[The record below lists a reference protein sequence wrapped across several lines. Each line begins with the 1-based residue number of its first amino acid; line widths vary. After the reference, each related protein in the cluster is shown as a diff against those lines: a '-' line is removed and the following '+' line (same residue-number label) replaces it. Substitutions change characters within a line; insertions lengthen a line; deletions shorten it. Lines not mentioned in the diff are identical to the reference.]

1 MLDKALVQ
9 HAAEFLRSGGSP
21 ARFLA
26 HNGVDAIGA
35 FRTNDILRKEE
46 WQQLDETLVGVARQ
60 RLIGISD
67 LVTRGLSFNLGGLGV
82 TLSQYEQLGDMSNA
96 NVDFSGVTDGEKDSV
111 TFTLINVPVPIFHKD
126 FSINLRRLEAS
137 RGPNS
142 IGAPIDRTQ
151 IETAAQKVTEQME
164 EVLFNGMSAAG
175 SGTSTGAGFP
185 AAGGS
190 IQQGAGSTTQASLY
204 GYTTQPNI
212 NTQAGSTWATVTNP
226 TTDLTNTIGTLESA
240 RYFGGQYVTYVPTTQ
255 YNKLRQFF
263 TDGSGDQVF
272 DRVKRIQGIED
283 IRPGDRLASGT
294 AVMVTMRRDVVD
306 LAIGQDLTVVEWE
319 SKGGLML
326 HFKVM
331 AALAPRIKSDA
342 AAGSGICTITGIT

>member
-1 MLDKALVQ
+1 MDKALIN
-9 HAAEFLRSGGSP
+9 HAADFLSSGGSP

-26 HNGVDAIGA
+26 TNGLNAIGA
-35 FRTNDILRKEE
+35 LRTNDILRKEE

-67 LVTRGLSFNLGGLGV
+67 LVSRGLSFNLGGLGV
-82 TLSQYEQLGDMSNA
+82 ILSQYEQLGDMSA
-96 NVDFSGVTDGEKDSV
+96 AQVDYSGVTDGEKDSV
-111 TFTLINVPVPIFHKD
+111 TFTLVSVPVPIFHKD
-126 FSINLRRLEAS
+126 FSINIRRLEAS

-151 IETAAQKVTEQME
+151 IETAAQKVTEAME
-164 EVLFNGMSAAG
+164 ETLFNGMN
-175 SGTSTGAGFP
+175 STGLGN
-185 AAGGS
+185 AAPGGS
-190 IQQGAGSTTQASLY
+190 MQQGAGVTTQASLY
-204 GYTTQPNI
+204 GYTNEPNI
-212 NTQAGSTWATVTNP
+212 NTQAGGTWATATNP
-226 TTDLTNTIGTLESA
+226 TTDIIAAIGVLEGDK
-240 RYFGGQYVTYVPTTQ
+240 YFGGNYVTYVPTAQ
-255 YNKLRQFF
+255 YNKLRNFF

-272 DRVKRIQGIED
+272 DRVKRIQGLED
-283 IRPGDRLASGT
+283 VRPGDRLTSGT

-331 AALAPRIKSDA
+331 AALAARCKSDSA
-342 AAGSGICTITGIT
+342 GGSGICTITGIS

>member
-1 MLDKALVQ
+1 MDQALIT
-9 HAAEFLRSGGSP
+9 HAADFLRNGGSP

-26 HNGVDAIGA
+26 TNGLDAIGA
-35 FRTNDILRKEE
+35 LRTNDILRKEE

-67 LVTRGLSFNLGGLGV
+67 LVSRGLSFNLGGLGV
-82 TLSQYEQLGDMSNA
+82 VLSQYEQLGDMSPA

-111 TFTLINVPVPIFHKD
+111 TFTLISVPVPIFHKD

-151 IETAAQKVTEQME
+151 IETAAQKVTEMME
-164 EVLFNGMSAAG
+164 EVLFNGMLGTGDGKSAGMGYAG
-175 SGTSTGAGFP
+175 SG
-185 AAGGS
+185 GS
-190 IQQGAGSTTQASLY
+190 VQQGAGVTTQAQLY

-212 NTQAGSTWATVTNP
+212 NTQGGNTWGTATNP
-226 TTDLTNTIGTLESA
+226 TTDLTNAIGVLEGA
-240 RYFGGQYVTYVPTTQ
+240 RYFGGQYVAYVPTTQ
-255 YNKLRQFF
+255 YNKLRAFF

-283 IRPGDRLASGT
+283 IRPGDRLTSGT

-331 AALAPRIKSDA
+331 AAIAPRIKSDS